1 MPIIDDVFLSTLRA
15 RASCPGPPEEEE
27 KAFSRISRLVASRER
42 CACELEKRLVQ
53 DGFSERDAQSAIARA
68 VSCGMVDDLRY
79 ADILVRSRVSQ
90 GRGRAGIEEE
100 LNRCGIDPR
109 RLAGLA
115 RRILRHQTVFPRKT
129 VLSTFSAANP
139 LVRKTPMPP
148 HVGSLPLAAIRRMWS
163 SLQRGAM
170 RNMKEFFEELGA
182 FFDVSVYHRESLS
195 VFASNVRCFSI

>member
-1 MPIIDDVFLSTLRA
+1 MPIIDDAFLSTLVREPLA
-15 RASCPGPPEEEE
+15 PAVPEEEE

-100 LNRCGIDPR
+100 LNRCGIDFLCRKPPR
-109 RLAGLA
+109 SKNAYAAACRKLAARGYSPDVVFAAA
-115 RRILRHQTVFPRKT
+115 RRYAKHEGVF
-129 VLSTFSAANP
+129 
-139 LVRKTPMPP
+139 
-148 HVGSLPLAAIRRMWS
+148 
-163 SLQRGAM
+163 
-170 RNMKEFFEELGA
+170 
-182 FFDVSVYHRESLS
+182 
-195 VFASNVRCFSI
+195 

>member
-1 MPIIDDVFLSTLRA
+1 MPIIDDAFLSTLVREPLA
-15 RASCPGPPEEEE
+15 PAVPEEEE

-100 LNRCGIDPR
+100 LNRCGIDGVSEQDRAFDFLCRKPPR
-109 RLAGLA
+109 SKNAYAAACRKLAARGYSPDVVFAAA
-115 RRILRHQTVFPRKT
+115 RRYAKHEGVF
-129 VLSTFSAANP
+129 
-139 LVRKTPMPP
+139 
-148 HVGSLPLAAIRRMWS
+148 
-163 SLQRGAM
+163 
-170 RNMKEFFEELGA
+170 
-182 FFDVSVYHRESLS
+182 
-195 VFASNVRCFSI
+195 

>member
-1 MPIIDDVFLSTLRA
+1 M
-15 RASCPGPPEEEE
+15 PEEEE

-109 RLAGLA
+109 RLAGWPDEYFGIDGVSEEDRAFDFLCRKPPRSKNAYAAACRKLAARGYSPDVVFAAA
-115 RRILRHQTVFPRKT
+115 RRYAKHEG
-129 VLSTFSAANP
+129 VL
-139 LVRKTPMPP
+139 
-148 HVGSLPLAAIRRMWS
+148 
-163 SLQRGAM
+163 
-170 RNMKEFFEELGA
+170 
-182 FFDVSVYHRESLS
+182 
-195 VFASNVRCFSI
+195 